1 MSHIT
6 VLHACDPANTPV
18 TLHVNGKSVTILN
31 NCETSIP
38 ALFADAVRNCSFD
51 IQILGEIEI
60 ILGEA
65 DEAAADEPVAP
76 TDDGAPA
83 PDSGT
88 SAAAGDGGTDPGGA
102 TFDAEAII
110 VGNVATVAGRLEGL
124 TTEQLEAVKAAE
136 LDREQ
141 PRAGVSAAIEAAIK
155 AKVAP
160 EGA

>member
-18 TLHVNGKSVTILN
+18 TLHVNGKSVTIPN

-51 IQILGEIEI
+51 IHILGET
-60 ILGEA
+60 
-65 DEAAADEPVAP
+65 DEVAADEPVAP

-124 TTEQLEAVKAAE
+124 TTEQLEVVKAAE

-155 AKVAP
+155 AQAAP